1 MLFIT
6 KWSAAIAATI
16 RFNTNTQVSKAENLH
31 TNLPAQAAQQPA
43 VTIVVVTFNAA
54 EVLEHCLQS
63 VLQQPFKNYQL
74 LVFDG
79 QSTDDTIDILHKY
92 NKYISY
98 WQSESDKGIYDAMNK
113 ALPFVKGKWVYFLGA
128 DDELLPGFA
137 KLAEQ
142 LHDAQ
147 TLYYGYCYKRGKRT
161 NKRLTAY
168 EVAKINVCHQAVFY
182 PSSVLSKYKYKIE
195 YVVYADHALNIQCW
209 GDPNIRKKFIP
220 LGIAKFNDT
229 GFSSYA
235 KDCTFEAEKPGWIKQ
250 HMSRYIYIRYLFR
263 KWKAKQKREL
273 DFR

>member
-1 MLFIT
+1 
-6 KWSAAIAATI
+6 
-16 RFNTNTQVSKAENLH
+16 
-31 TNLPAQAAQQPA
+31 
-43 VTIVVVTFNAA
+43 
-54 EVLEHCLQS
+54 
-63 VLQQPFKNYQL
+63 
-74 LVFDG
+74 
-79 QSTDDTIDILHKY
+79 
-92 NKYISY
+92 
-98 WQSESDKGIYDAMNK
+98 MNK

-137 KLAEQ
+137 KMAEQ

-147 TLYYGYCYKRGKRT
+147 TLYYGYCYKEGKRT

-182 PSSVLSKYKYKIE
+182 PSSVLTKYKYKIE

-220 LGIAKFNDT
+220 LGIARFNET

-235 KDCTFEAEKPGWIKQ
+235 KDRVFEAEKPGWIKQ
-250 HMSRYIYIRYLFR
+250 YMSRYIYIRYLFR

-273 DFR
+273 NFR

>member
-1 MLFIT
+1 MSL
-6 KWSAAIAATI
+6 SD
-16 RFNTNTQVSKAENLH
+16 NLYTNHHAHDV
-31 TNLPAQAAQQPA
+31 QQPA

-54 EVLEHCLQS
+54 EVLERCLQS
-63 VLQQPFKNYQL
+63 ILQQPFKNYQL

-98 WQSESDKGIYDAMNK
+98 WQSEPDKGIYDAMNK
-113 ALPFVKGKWVYFLGA
+113 ALAFVKGKWIYFLGA
-128 DDELLPGFA
+128 DDQLLPGFA

-142 LHDAQ
+142 LYNAQ
-147 TLYYGYCYKRGKRT
+147 TLYYGYCYKAGKRT

-168 EVAKINVCHQAVFY
+168 EVAKVNVCHQAVFY
-182 PSSVLSKYKYKIE
+182 PSSVLCKFKYKIE

-209 GDPNIRKKFIP
+209 GDPAIRKKFVP
-220 LGIAKFNDT
+220 VAIARFNET

-235 KDCTFEAEKPGWIKQ
+235 KDSLFEAEKPAWIKQ

-263 KWKAKQKREL
+263 KWKAKQKQEL
-273 DFR
+273 NFR